1 MVFIS
6 FLERGRI
13 VLSGIGGGEVPR
25 YCALEIEQRR
35 IYTLFLYHSFLGH
48 RALLF
53 ASGVLQDIAE
63 TSEDVSSFISDNFI
77 STSKAPNRQKFPV
90 SLYILYSL
98 ICHIC
103 FD

>member
-6 FLERGRI
+6 ILEGGRI

-25 YCALEIEQRR
+25 YCAVEIEQRR
-35 IYTLFLYHSFLGH
+35 IYTLFLYHSLGH

-53 ASGVLQDIAE
+53 ASGVLQDILE
-63 TSEDVSSFISDNFI
+63 TSEDISSFISDNFI
-77 STSKAPNRQKFPV
+77 PTSKAPNRQKFLV